1 MQHKNKDIKSS
12 LSSTCTCT
20 IYSIIYHLS
29 CQCVKFTAFQECVVC
44 AISSAYLICT
54 MFAPN
59 TVFHA
64 SPRVLTKCACSLLQ
78 HPWPSHFNHKP
89 TSHYSSHWRQQHT
102 CNVPWTRHKNQ
113 SLPIATN
120 WNQSQTPNHPET
132 TKYSGQSNCIL
143 WKYACQC
150 IALKCRKWP
159 RLQKRCKRCPVVQ

>member
-1 MQHKNKDIKSS
+1 VYH
-12 LSSTCTCT
+12 LF
-20 IYSIIYHLS
+20 YHLS
-29 CQCVKFTAFQECVVC
+29 SIMPVRQIYSFPRVC
-44 AISSAYLICT
+44 LHPT
-54 MFAPN
+54 RM
-59 TVFHA
+59 HL
-64 SPRVLTKCACSLLQ
+64 PRVLTKCACSLLQ
-78 HPWPSHFNHKP
+78 HPWPSHLNHKP

>member
-1 MQHKNKDIKSS
+1 MYHLFYH
-12 LSSTCTCT
+12 LS
-20 IYSIIYHLS
+20 SIIYHAS
-29 CQCVKFTAFQECVVC
+29 P
-44 AISSAYLICT
+44 ISSVYNVCT
-54 MFAPN
+54 Q
-59 TVFHA
+59 HA
-64 SPRVLTKCACSLLQ
+64 SPKVLTKCACSLLQ
-78 HPWPSHFNHKP
+78 HPWPSHLNHKP
-89 TSHYSSHWRQQHT
+89 TSRYSSHWRQQHT
-102 CNVPWTRHKNQ
+102 CNAPWTRHKTQ